1 MNSRRPNRITTLY
14 LWASSADPF
23 VPATN
28 IKQLGEIPLYLHVT
42 KFSEVATTLIP
53 GLRKTKSII
62 HSPRGNYQV
71 LTIDNNNPEY
81 YAIMPI
87 TPPASI
93 LTSNVAG
100 NKGFFHQPED
110 LASPHW
116 LSVDEFKR
124 LESEPEDPCSSLKSL
139 LSSPGTLPQRLK
151 RDLSSRSSGTLNPEA
166 AKPAEGGGLR
176 PISTTTTTA
185 LDKIN
190 PRGQTW
196 DIDPTG
202 HLTIPTI
209 TITDP
214 DNNTS
219 GKVKIDD
226 CLENICSDLK
236 TLIKEITLI
245 SKSCQSIEHS
255 LNSKPHNGPQP
266 TSTA

>member
-53 GLRKTKSII
+53 GLRKTKSTI

-87 TPPASI
+87 NPPASI

-116 LSVDEFKR
+116 LSVEEFKR
-124 LESEPEDPCSSLKSL
+124 LESEPVDTCSAIKTL
-139 LSSPGTLPQRLK
+139 LNNPSTLPQRLK
-151 RDLSSRSSGTLNPEA
+151 RELSSRSGGSLNPEA

-190 PRGQTW
+190 PKGQTW
-196 DIDPTG
+196 DTDSSG

-214 DNNTS
+214 EGNTS
-219 GKVKIDD
+219 GNVKVDS
-226 CLENICSDLK
+226 CLENICSDMK
-236 TLIKEITLI
+236 TLIREITLI
-245 SKSCQSIEHS
+245 SKTCQSIENS
-255 LNSKPHNGPQP
+255 LNSKPQHGPQP
-266 TSTA
+266 AITT